1 MNLRGPTGE
10 APAIASV
17 ELGRRSRPEIVVE
30 VTRGDALESRHRV
43 FAAIADASGDTLA
56 RWGTLGRAIYP
67 RSAVKA
73 LQALPIV
80 ETGAADAFAVT
91 DEELALAC
99 ASHRGEP
106 QHTERVIA
114 WLGRVGLGEVDLE
127 CGAHPPMEA
136 RAAAALARKGSRP
149 AAVHNN
155 CSGKHAGMLTHARH
169 MGDDVA
175 GYTHA
180 DHPAQM
186 RVRATLEE
194 MYGEALSHHGIDGCS
209 IPTYRAPLEAIARG
223 MARLADAGRMGHAR
237 VRATARIREAWAAHP
252 ELISGMGSFNT
263 RILELLAPRILAK
276 AGAEGVYCAV
286 LPEHGLG
293 IALKADEGAA
303 RAAEAALVAV
313 LRECGAIDA
322 ALWERCADLMRPVVR
337 NWNDAPVGEVRAVR
351 GDQA

>member
-1 MNLRGPTGE
+1 MNLRGPNEE
-10 APAIASV
+10 APAIARV
-17 ELGRRSRPEIVVE
+17 DLGRRSRPEIVVE
-30 VTRGDALESRHRV
+30 VMRGDALESRHRV
-43 FAAIADASGDTLA
+43 FAAVADVAGDTLA
-56 RWGTLGRAIYP
+56 HWGAVGRAIYP
-67 RSAVKA
+67 RSAIKA

-106 QHTERVIA
+106 AHTERVLA
-114 WLGRVGLGEVDLE
+114 WLERVGLGGCDLE
-127 CGAHPPMEA
+127 CGAHPPLDA
-136 RAAAALARKGSRP
+136 RAAGALARKGSRP

-209 IPTYRAPLEAIARG
+209 IPTYAAPLEAIARG
-223 MARLADAGRMGHAR
+223 MARLADAGRLAHAR
-237 VRATARIREAWAAHP
+237 VRAAARIREAWARHP
-252 ELISGMGSFNT
+252 RLISGTGSFNT
-263 RILELLAPRILAK
+263 RILELLAPRVLAK
-276 AGAEGVYCAV
+276 AGAEGVYCALV
-286 LPEHGLG
+286 ADHGLG
-293 IALKADEGAA
+293 IALKADDGAA

-322 ALWERCADLMRPVVR
+322 TLWERAADLTRPAVR
-337 NWNDAPVGEVRAVR
+337 NWNDTPVGEVRAVLKR
-351 GDQA
+351 